1 MKDSQL
7 SLFLMLGQSSQ
18 NAVSK
23 LPDVVPPQS
32 LLLSATEDLALVLPK
47 ELRRAVAAAEVY
59 KLFFIFE
66 NFVREF
72 VLESLSEL
80 DKVNWWDKVPPDV
93 QTEVKGLEET
103 EAQKQWM
110 ALSSRSK
117 LALTTLPQLLKI
129 MDETENWKATFKNT
143 VRDKFLIQEGRG
155 ISHIRNTVC
164 HMSDISEEEINRV
177 KQVMRDWFRVVAP

>member
-1 MKDSQL
+1 LRDDQL

-23 LPDVVPPQS
+23 LPDTVPPES
-32 LLLSATEDLALVLPK
+32 LLLSLKEDLALVLPK
-47 ELRRAVAAAEVY
+47 EVRRAVATSEVY
-59 KLFFIFE
+59 KLFFVFE
-66 NFVREF
+66 NFLREF

-80 DKVNWWDKVPPDV
+80 DPVNWWDRVPMDV

-103 EAQKQWM
+103 EVQKQWM

-117 LALTTLPQLLKI
+117 LALTTLPQLLRI
-129 MDETENWKATFKNT
+129 MDETENWKAAFKNT

-155 ISHIRNTVC
+155 ISHIRNAVC
-164 HMSDISEEEINRV
+164 HMSEISEEEVNRV
-177 KQVMRDWFRVVAP
+177 RQVMRDWFRVVAP